1 MQIQTI
7 SRKRC
12 NLMLLGVVAS
22 YVNVLLCNKLDSKAI
37 GNVLTIQFFVL
48 YALNEVANSMEVFR

>member
-12 NLMLLGVVAS
+12 NVMLLGVVSS
-22 YVNVLLCNKLDSKAI
+22 YVDVLLCNKLDSKAI

>member
-12 NLMLLGVVAS
+12 NLMLLGVESS
-22 YVNVLLCNKLDSKAI
+22 YVDVLLCNKLDSKAI